1 MISMEPLRT
10 IFRLSRFVILL
21 ASAMGG
27 SVSAQVTVGYSTI
40 TSVVGSAVRSGS
52 YRQRTTDQ
60 YEITGVNV
68 EPIDGGNVFSR
79 DTVWKILDQ
88 DKPWALSIVDE
99 HPKVDVSKENTST
112 RLVQAGRRESVYS
125 VISGPLYSTIV
136 RQTLNPFAAVRL
148 PLIVPISTTVFPE
161 SLGTSSAP
169 PAD

>member
-1 MISMEPLRT
+1 MEPLRAL
-10 IFRLSRFVILL
+10 FRLSRYVLLL

-27 SVSAQVTVGYSTI
+27 SVSAQVTVGYNNLT
-40 TSVVGSAVRSGS
+40 TVVGSAVQSDS
-52 YRQRTTDQ
+52 YRQRVTDQ

-68 EPIDGGNVFSR
+68 EPIDGGNVFNR
-79 DTVWKILDQ
+79 DTVWKIYDQ

-99 HPKVDVSKENTST
+99 RPKVDVSKENTFT

-125 VISGPLYSTIV
+125 VISGPLYNTIV
-136 RQTLNPFAAVRL
+136 RQTLSPFAAVQL
-148 PLIVPISTTVFPE
+148 PPVVPVSTTVFPE